1 MIHDQNLKAHVFA
14 LIQRKEKGEKKHVK
28 LNYDMGY
35 QNISRSFFSELKKK
49 EFRTKYTK
57 RNYNY
62 NSKLMLAQR

>member
-49 EFRTKYTK
+49 NLGQNTQ
-57 RNYNY
+57 NAIIIIIQN
-62 NSKLMLAQR
+62 